1 MLAIAACS
9 TASRSKSSFSSSSSS
24 SVRFGPQMKAMF
36 EKCDLNGDGVVSIE
50 EFLLALEKAGI
61 VCGREIDR
69 KRHDKG
75 SISEEEATRIVGFFD
90 RDGDGELSYSEF
102 MRALQTTKNSVMKN
116 QVLVDLK

>member
-1 MLAIAACS
+1 MAEL
-9 TASRSKSSFSSSSSS
+9 TAREKGLLVSLHDYLFEQRSK
-24 SVRFGPQMKAMF
+24 MKAMF

-69 KRHDKG
+69 RRHERG
-75 SISEEEATRIVGFFD
+75 TITVEEASRIVGFFD

-102 MRALQTTKNSVMKN
+102 MRALQTTKNSVMRN